1 MAHLQV
7 SGTVKPNPG
16 FNAESDA
23 SILRKAMKG
32 MGTDEKAIIDILG
45 RRTNKERI
53 EIKDMFKT
61 CYGKDLIKEL
71 KSELGGKFEDIVV
84 NMLLPPAEYD
94 ARSLHKAVEGIGT
107 KESVLVEIMCSRN
120 NTEIAAIKENYKR
133 LYKTQLEKDL
143 VGDTG
148 GHFKRLMVSL
158 CMGNRQENAVVDIN
172 KAKSDAKALYEA
184 GEAKLGTDES
194 RFNAI
199 LASQNYDQLR
209 VVFHEYN
216 QISKHTIEQVISNE
230 FSGDIKNGMLAIAKC
245 VQNTPLYFAEQLYNS
260 MKGAGTSD
268 QQLIRCV
275 VTRCEIDMVQ
285 IKQEFQKKY
294 GKTLESFI
302 KDDASGDYKRMLIA
316 LVQ

>member
-7 SGTVKPNPG
+7 SGTVRPNPS

-23 SILRKAMKG
+23 NILRKAMKG
-32 MGTDEKAIIDILG
+32 IGTDEKAIIDILG
-45 RRTNKERI
+45 CRTIKERL
-53 EIKDMFKT
+53 EIKNMFKT
-61 CYGKDLIKEL
+61 MFGKDLVSEL
-71 KSELGGKFEDIVV
+71 KSELSGKFEDIVLAL
-84 NMLLPPAEYD
+84 LLPSADYD
-94 ARSLHKAVEGIGT
+94 ARSLHKAVDGIGT

-120 NTEIAAIKENYKR
+120 NSEIAAIKEAYKR
-133 LYKTQLEKDL
+133 LYKSQLEKDL
-143 VGDTG
+143 IGDTG

-158 CMGNRQENAVVDIN
+158 CMGNRQEGAAVDIA
-172 KAKSDAKALYEA
+172 KAKADAEALYEA

-199 LASQNYDQLR
+199 LASQSYEQLR
-209 VVFHEYN
+209 VVFHEYS
-216 QISKHTIEQVISNE
+216 QISKHNIEQVIASE
-230 FSGDIKNGMLAIAKC
+230 FSGDVKDGLLAVAKC
-245 VQNTPLYFAEQLYNS
+245 VQNTPLYFAERLYNS

-268 QQLIRCV
+268 QQLIRVV

-302 KDDASGDYKRMLIA
+302 KDDTSGDYKRMLIA